1 MNTIVEVQKMLMR
14 IDEYVNKRRARI
26 IDLFRAVDSGGDGT
40 VTPDELREGLEKIGI
55 LASDEEFLAL
65 TQAFDPDGSGEIE
78 FSEFVQAV
86 KTARN
91 QIETTKSE
99 ESGPEVVEPVAGLE
113 GYDVADVFELLK
125 RVQKQS
131 LFF

>member
-65 TQAFDPDGSGEIE
+65 TQAFDPDG
-78 FSEFVQAV
+78 
-86 KTARN
+86 
-91 QIETTKSE
+91 
-99 ESGPEVVEPVAGLE
+99 
-113 GYDVADVFELLK
+113 
-125 RVQKQS
+125 
-131 LFF
+131 